1 MTVGL
6 VDAAVPDV
14 SLFLIF
20 ADVAA
25 AFKKQRP
32 CCLMIEKRATYNKL
46 IGATRR
52 EKTVRIIKLR
62 HGCDMTHSVNTE
74 NLNLSIIQIYLNTY
88 A

>member
-1 MTVGL
+1 MQPS
-6 VDAAVPDV
+6 PDV

-32 CCLMIEKRATYNKL
+32 SSSCLMIEKRATYNKL